1 MITVTEALERRIS
14 IRQFLPDPLDECL
27 VRDILE
33 VARWAPS
40 GGNLQPWRV
49 VAVAGE
55 EREAVIR
62 LAAQSG
68 APRAA
73 VDDFTVLRGF
83 GSRGS
88 K

>member
-1 MITVTEALERRIS
+1 
-14 IRQFLPDPLDECL
+14 

-40 GGNLQPWRV
+40 GGNLQAWRV

-55 EREAVIR
+55 ERDAVVR

-68 APRAA
+68 ATYSSETQTTARLSTEPVGALPDAA
-73 VDDFTVLRGF
+73 LPAG
-83 GSRGS
+83 
-88 K
+88 